1 MKKTTLVIENVQPL
15 LNCGRYPVKR
25 VAGQTMRVSADV
37 FKDGHDAIAVMLQWR
52 QVGTRSWREIQMLAE
67 GNDVWSGVFP
77 WEEVADYEF
86 TIEAWPDSY
95 ASWREEIS
103 RKSAGG
109 ANDLSSEALEGA
121 QWQLGWRLIQI
132 APSRLSFGPGGGLPR
147 IVPSPFLGR
156 GMSFFLVRREGTV
169 AMGQLFG
176 IVWRG

>member
-77 WEEVADYEF
+77 LEEVADYEF

-95 ASWREEIS
+95 ASGGRKFRE
-103 RKSAGG
+103 RVRAG
-109 ANDLSSEALEGA
+109 LMIFH
-121 QWQLGWRLIQI
+121 Q
-132 APSRLSFGPGGGLPR
+132 RLSKEPSCSSLGPSGPGAR
-147 IVPSPFLGR
+147 LGR
-156 GMSFFLVRREGTV
+156 RS
-169 AMGQLFG
+169 
-176 IVWRG
+176 